1 MIDYAKVR
9 RMMVDNQLRTYDISD
24 LGVLSAMNEV
34 PREIF
39 APADMA
45 NLAYSDRPL
54 VIAQA
59 EDGETRHFLA
69 PMVFA
74 RMLQNLDLDAG
85 ERLLILAGALGYEA
99 AVAAQL
105 GVAVSIVEPDA
116 ALAEKTRQN
125 LAQAGLTDDVTIID
139 KPFDADFGVADGFD
153 AILVNA
159 AVEKR
164 PEALLAQ
171 LADGGRLVTVMGDG
185 GRTSRVTLFVRSG
198 EVIGDRPLFDAA
210 AQPLK
215 AFREEPGFV
224 F

>member
-39 APADMA
+39 APAEIA
-45 NLAYSDRPL
+45 NLAYADRPL
-54 VIAQA
+54 VVAQG
-59 EDGETRHFLA
+59 EEGETRHFLA
-69 PMVFA
+69 PMVYA
-74 RMLQNLDLDAG
+74 RMLQNLALREG
-85 ERLLILAGALGYEA
+85 ERLLIIAGALGYEA
-99 AVAAQL
+99 AVAQKL
-105 GVAVSIVEPDA
+105 GASVSIAEPDP
-116 ALAEKTRQN
+116 ALAEKTRAN
-125 LAQAGLTDDVTIID
+125 LAQAGVSDVTIID
-139 KPFDADFGVADGFD
+139 KPFDGDFGVAEGFD

-159 AVEKR
+159 AIEKR
-164 PEALLAQ
+164 PETLLAQ
-171 LADGGRLVTVMGDG
+171 LADGGRLVAVMGSG
-185 GRTSRVTLFVRSG
+185 GRTSRVTMYVRTG

>member
-45 NLAYSDRPL
+45 MLAYSDRPL
-54 VIAQA
+54 VIARG
-59 EDGETRHFLA
+59 EEGETRHFLA

-74 RMLQNLDLDAG
+74 RMLQNLDLREG
-85 ERLLILAGALGYEA
+85 ERILIIAGALGYEA

-105 GVAVSIVEPDA
+105 GARVSIVEPDP
-116 ALAEKTRQN
+116 ALAEKTREN
-125 LAQAGLTDDVTIID
+125 LDEAGVTDITIID
-139 KPFDADFGVADGFD
+139 KPFDADFGVAEGFD

-159 AVEKR
+159 AIAKR
-164 PEALLAQ
+164 PESLLAQ
-171 LADGGRLVTVMGDG
+171 LRDGGRLVAVMGDG

-198 EVIGDRPLFDAA
+198 EVVGDRPVFDAA
-210 AQPLK
+210 AQPLR
-215 AFREEPGFV
+215 AFREDPGFV

>member
-1 MIDYAKVR
+1 MIDYARVR

-39 APADMA
+39 APAEIA
-45 NLAYSDRPL
+45 NLAYADRPL
-54 VIAQA
+54 VVAQGA
-59 EDGETRHFLA
+59 EGETRHFLA

-74 RMLQNLDLDAG
+74 RMLQNLDLRQG
-85 ERLLILAGALGYEA
+85 ERLLIIAGALGYEA
-99 AVAAQL
+99 AVAQKL
-105 GVAVSIVEPDA
+105 GASVSIAEPDP
-116 ALAEKTRQN
+116 ALAEKTRAN
-125 LAQAGLTDDVTIID
+125 LAQAGAADVTIID
-139 KPFDADFGVADGFD
+139 KPFDGDFGVAEAFD

-159 AVEKR
+159 AIEKR
-164 PEALLAQ
+164 PETLLAQ
-171 LADGGRLVTVMGDG
+171 LADGGRLVAVMGSG
-185 GRTSRVTLFVRSG
+185 GRTSRVTMFVRTG

-215 AFREEPGFV
+215 AFREEPGFI

>member
-9 RMMVDNQLRTYDISD
+9 RMMVDNQLRTYDITD

-45 NLAYSDRPL
+45 NLAYSDQPL
-54 VIAQA
+54 VVAHG
-59 EDGETRHFLA
+59 EEGETRHFLA

-74 RMLQNLDLDAG
+74 RMLQNLNLNAG
-85 ERLLILAGALGYEA
+85 ERLLIVAGALGYEA
-99 AVAAQL
+99 AVAARM
-105 GVAVSIVEPDA
+105 GVSVSIAEPDS
-116 ALAEKTRQN
+116 ALAQKTREN
-125 LAQAGLTDDVTIID
+125 LTKAGVLDITLID
-139 KPFDADFGVADGFD
+139 KPFDADFGVAEGFD
-153 AILVNA
+153 AVLVNA

-171 LADGGRLVTVMGDG
+171 LADGGRLVAVMGNG

-198 EVIGDRPLFDAA
+198 DVIGDRPLFDAA

>member
-24 LGVLSAMNEV
+24 HSVLSAMNDT

-39 APADMA
+39 APADLAM
-45 NLAYSDRPL
+45 LAYSDRPL
-54 VIAQA
+54 VVATGA
-59 EDGETRHFLA
+59 EGETRHFLA

-74 RMLQNLDLDAG
+74 RMLQNLDLQEG
-85 ERLLILAGALGYEA
+85 EHLLIIAGALGYEA
-99 AVAAQL
+99 AVASRL
-105 GVAVSIVEPDA
+105 GVAVSIAEPDP
-116 ALAEKTRQN
+116 ALAEKTREN
-125 LAQAGLTDDVTIID
+125 LARAGVADVAIIE
-139 KPFDADFGVADGFD
+139 KPFDADFADKDGFD

-159 AVEKR
+159 AVQQR
-164 PEALLAQ
+164 PEPLLAQ

-198 EVIGDRPLFDAA
+198 DIIGDRPVFDAA
-210 AQPLK
+210 AQPLN
-215 AFREEPGFV
+215 AFREDPGFV

>member
-45 NLAYSDRPL
+45 MLAYSDRPL
-54 VIAQA
+54 VIARS
-59 EDGETRHFLA
+59 EEGETRHFLA

-74 RMLQNLDLDAG
+74 RMLQNLDLREG
-85 ERLLILAGALGYEA
+85 ERILIIAGALGYEA

-105 GVAVSIVEPDA
+105 GVSVSIAEPDA
-116 ALAEKTRQN
+116 ALAEKTREN
-125 LAQAGLTDDVTIID
+125 LAQAGVTDVTIID
-139 KPFDADFGVADGFD
+139 KPFDADFGVTEGFD

-164 PEALLAQ
+164 PESLLAQ
-171 LADGGRLVTVMGDG
+171 LADGGRLVAVMGDG
-185 GRTSRVTLFVRSG
+185 GRTGRVTLFVRTG
-198 EVIGDRPLFDAA
+198 EVVGDRPVFDAA

-215 AFREEPGFV
+215 AFREDPGFV

>member
-54 VIAQA
+54 VIAEA

-74 RMLQNLDLDAG
+74 RMLQNLDLNAG
-85 ERLLILAGALGYEA
+85 ERMLIIAGALGYEA

-105 GVAVSIVEPDA
+105 GASVSIAEPDA
-116 ALAEKTRQN
+116 ALAGKTREN
-125 LAQAGLTDDVTIID
+125 LAKAGVSDVTIID

-159 AVEKR
+159 AIGKR

-171 LADGGRLVTVMGDG
+171 LADGGRLVAVMGDG

>member
-39 APADMA
+39 APAEIA
-45 NLAYSDRPL
+45 NLAYADRPL
-54 VIAQA
+54 VVAHG
-59 EDGETRHFLA
+59 EEGETRHFLA

-74 RMLQNLDLDAG
+74 RMLQNLDLQEG
-85 ERLLILAGALGYEA
+85 ERLLIVAGALGYEA
-99 AVAAQL
+99 AVARKL
-105 GVAVSIVEPDA
+105 GAAVSIVEPDP
-116 ALAEKTRQN
+116 ALAEKTREN
-125 LAQAGLTDDVTIID
+125 LDRAGVSDVEIID
-139 KPFDADFGVADGFD
+139 KPFDGNFGVAEGFD

-164 PEALLAQ
+164 PESLLAQ
-171 LADGGRLVTVMGDG
+171 LVNGGRLIAVMGNG
-185 GRTSRVTLFVRSG
+185 GRTSRVTLFVCSG
-198 EVIGDRPLFDAA
+198 DVIGDRPLFDAA

-215 AFREEPGFV
+215 AFRNDPGFV

>member
-54 VIAQA
+54 VVAQGA
-59 EDGETRHFLA
+59 EGETRHFLA

-74 RMLQNLDLDAG
+74 RMLQNLDLRAG
-85 ERLLILAGALGYEA
+85 ERLLIIVGALGYEA
-99 AVAAQL
+99 AVASKL
-105 GVAVSIVEPDA
+105 GAAVSIAEPDPDLA
-116 ALAEKTRQN
+116 ARTLDN
-125 LAQAGLTDDVTIID
+125 LTQAGIANVTIIPQ
-139 KPFDADFGVADGFD
+139 PFDADPGAPEGFD

-159 AVEKR
+159 AIGRR
-164 PEALLAQ
+164 PESLLAQ
-171 LADGGRLVTVMGDG
+171 LNDNGRLVAVVGDG

-198 EVIGDRPLFDAA
+198 EVIGDRPLFDAV

-215 AFREEPGFV
+215 TFREEPGFV

>member
-54 VIAQA
+54 VIAQG
-59 EDGETRHFLA
+59 EEGETRHFLA

-74 RMLQNLDLDAG
+74 RMLQNLDLNAG
-85 ERLLILAGALGYEA
+85 ERMLIIAGALGYEA

-105 GVAVSIVEPDA
+105 GVSVSIAEPDA
-116 ALAEKTRQN
+116 ALAGKTREN
-125 LAQAGLTDDVTIID
+125 LAKAGVSDVTIID

-159 AVEKR
+159 AIGKR
-164 PEALLAQ
+164 PKALLAQ
-171 LADGGRLVTVMGDG
+171 LADGGRLVAVMGDG